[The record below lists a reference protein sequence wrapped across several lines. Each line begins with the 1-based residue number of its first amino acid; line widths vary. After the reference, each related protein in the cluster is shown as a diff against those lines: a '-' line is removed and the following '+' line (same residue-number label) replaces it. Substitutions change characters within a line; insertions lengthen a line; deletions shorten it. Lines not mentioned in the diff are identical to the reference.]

1 MRRRYPDAPLV
12 GVAAVVVNDQGEV
25 LLIQRGTPP
34 RQGQWGL
41 PGGLLDLGEQLRDGV
56 QREVR
61 EECAI
66 EIQVMELVAA
76 FEPIQRDGDG
86 LVEYHYV
93 VLDYW
98 ARYVSG
104 VPTAQDDA
112 AAVAWAQMAQL
123 DEFALSRDTHDVVL
137 RAHAAWVEHARQE
150 Q

>member
-1 MRRRYPDAPLV
+1 MTVRRRYPDAPLV

-66 EIQVMELVAA
+66 EIQVM
-76 FEPIQRDGDG
+76 
-86 LVEYHYV
+86 
-93 VLDYW
+93 
-98 ARYVSG
+98 S
-104 VPTAQDDA
+104 
-112 AAVAWAQMAQL
+112 QL
-123 DEFALSRDTHDVVL
+123 NGHEA
-137 RAHAAWVEHARQE
+137 
-150 Q
+150 